1 MTQSKPTKSAAPAAG
16 APLTSKVETRQISP
30 DEAGLRVD
38 RWFKRHFPELPH
50 GRLEKLLRTG
60 QVRVSGARVKAADRL
75 ATGAE
80 VRIPPLGP
88 APERTAPRLP
98 PAIDP
103 EEAEALRQTV
113 IHRDDS
119 VIVINKPP
127 GLAVQG
133 GTGLDTHLDAM
144 LDALRFDAA
153 ERPRLV
159 HRLDRDTSG
168 VLVLGRT
175 AKAAAHLAAT
185 FRGRDARK
193 IYWALV
199 VGVPRPHEGKIDLSL
214 VKHGPQGGEKMR
226 PVEDEDDEDDAK
238 RAITL
243 FSTIEQAAQRA
254 AWLAMLPIT
263 GRTHQLRAH
272 CVAIGTPIVGD
283 GKYGGAEA
291 FLTGGVSRKLHLHA
305 RSIEMPH
312 PEGGLLKVRAP
323 LARHMADTWSLFGF
337 DADDRSDPFPR

>member
-1 MTQSKPTKSAAPAAG
+1 MTDRKAAG
-16 APLTSKVETRQISP
+16 AAEAKGEARATGVEMRRVTP

-60 QVRVSGARVKAADRL
+60 QIRVSGGRAKAADRL

-80 VRIPPLGP
+80 IRVPPLGP
-88 APERTAPRLP
+88 APERP
-98 PAIDP
+98 PAGPRPLIEP
-103 EEAEALRQTV
+103 EEAKALQAAV
-113 IHRDDS
+113 LYRDDS
-119 VIVINKPP
+119 VIVLNKPP

-133 GTGLDTHLDAM
+133 GSGVETHLDAM
-144 LDALRFDAA
+144 LDVLRFGSE

-175 AKAAAHLAAT
+175 AKATAKLAAS
-185 FRGRDARK
+185 FRTREARK

-199 VGVPRPHEGKIDLSL
+199 VGIPHPLEGKIDLAL
-214 VKHGPQGGEKMR
+214 VKHGPKGGEKMR
-226 PVEDEDDEDDAK
+226 PVEGEDDEDDGK
-238 RAITL
+238 RAVTL
-243 FSTIEQAAQRA
+243 FTTVDTAAPRT
-254 AWLAMLPIT
+254 AWLALMPLT

-272 CVAIGTPIVGD
+272 CLAIGTPIVGD
-283 GKYGGAEA
+283 GKYGGTEA

-305 RSIEMPH
+305 RAIEMPH
-312 PEGGLLKVRAP
+312 PDGGTLKVRAP
-323 LARHMADTWSLFGF
+323 LARHMAETWAMFGF
-337 DADDRSDPFPR
+337 DPDDRSDPFPR